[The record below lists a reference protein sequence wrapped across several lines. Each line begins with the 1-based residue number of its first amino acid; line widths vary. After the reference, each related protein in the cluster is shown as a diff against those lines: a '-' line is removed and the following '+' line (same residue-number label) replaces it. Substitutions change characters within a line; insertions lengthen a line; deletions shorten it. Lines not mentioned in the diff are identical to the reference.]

1 MVNSMKKVKLFDEDH
16 ELDLEDEI
24 NDFLADFEGEL
35 IDIKYQVA
43 IAKNDEEMEYSFSAL
58 LLYEEYDE

>member
-35 IDIKYQVA
+35 IDIKYQVV